1 MASSIQTL
9 ESKSFRQENF
19 LDGKLSALHIL
30 FETYLELQIKGT
42 HYVSLEE
49 LLNTIRT
56 LILNLEKQGGSS
68 P

>member
-9 ESKSFRQENF
+9 ESKSFQQDNF

-30 FETYLELQIKGT
+30 FETYLEMQVKG
-42 HYVSLEE
+42 VRLLSLEE